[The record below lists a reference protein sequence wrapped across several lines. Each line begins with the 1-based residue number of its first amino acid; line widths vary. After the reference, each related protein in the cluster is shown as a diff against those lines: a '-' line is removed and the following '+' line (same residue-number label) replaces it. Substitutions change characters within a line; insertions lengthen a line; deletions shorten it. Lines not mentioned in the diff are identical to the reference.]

1 MDRNEINTFYNFEV
15 VERFDTEAE
24 AQGLVANF
32 LRKHNYDVE
41 EQVTLPSGNRID
53 IIASGVFD
61 GILVRL
67 PIEVKPWLYNA
78 SDFAA
83 AAFQAQS
90 YSQELGL
97 PVFIGPVM
105 KTAEADRNAWSYS
118 LNSLPLY
125 QNGVEVNQID
135 AAKKIHD
142 FDHRIYSMMSFM
154 CRMNVGLFRMERDGQ
169 GYSFQT
175 EPSPSGFVT
184 KRAKSFRDGYK
195 THFRPKSWGMREAS
209 GSNSRMKRF
218 VEDK

>member
-1 MDRNEINTFYNFEV
+1 MDRNEINTFYHFQV

-24 AQGLVANF
+24 AQELVANF

-61 GILVRL
+61 GVLVTL
-67 PIEVKPWLYNA
+67 PIEVKPHLDTA
-78 SDFAA
+78 SDFAN

-105 KTAEADRNAWSYS
+105 KTAEADRKAWAYS
-118 LNSLPLY
+118 LGGLPLY

-142 FDHRIYSMMSFM
+142 FDQRIYSIMSFM

-169 GYSFQT
+169 GYLFQT
-175 EPSPSGFVT
+175 EPSPTGFVT
-184 KRAKSFRDGYK
+184 RRSKTFRDGYK
-195 THFRPKSWGMREAS
+195 THFRPKNWGMREVS